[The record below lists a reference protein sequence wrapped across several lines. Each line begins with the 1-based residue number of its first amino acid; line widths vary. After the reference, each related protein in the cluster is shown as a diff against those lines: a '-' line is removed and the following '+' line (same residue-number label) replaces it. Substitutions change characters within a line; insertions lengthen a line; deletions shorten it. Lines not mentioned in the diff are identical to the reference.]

1 MEYLIRFRQMHETF
15 RQPEI
20 EALAE
25 LNHFTIE
32 WLSYSEDSPFA
43 IVRFSDNI
51 SPDSAAQALT
61 TRSILLWSVHE
72 LWGEGTSYP
81 LLHSD
86 IQSRTSHL
94 WTAYREPSFR
104 FVFDSHQ
111 HRRSTAEQRAI
122 FEELGYLDFQGPI
135 VMKKPEH
142 LFTVFEEYPL
152 HTTVPKRLFF
162 GRCLSESKGK
172 AVVQYNLKKRTYI
185 ATTSMDAELSLIT
198 ANIALCCPGSLAYD
212 PFMGTGS
219 FPLAAAHF
227 GSTVFG
233 SDLDGRS
240 IRGKKGRNVAANFT
254 QYGTCAQYLGG
265 FAADL
270 TNTPL
275 KKGRFLD
282 AILCDPPYGV
292 REGLKVLGSTKDYLQ
307 REVVLENGMLA
318 HLKEDYIPPR
328 KSYSFVR
335 MLDDI
340 LDFSANML
348 VTDGRLSMWIPVA
361 GAVEGHLDHENEG
374 ENKNEAEVKDEA
386 NVQEYV
392 IPQHPALVL
401 MSQCRQDFNKWSRH
415 LLTYRRLDDNQVD
428 ARVLATYQMRR
439 VQIHKESSMSGTT
452 ADDLNA
458 FRRQYFQG
466 FKEPPRT

>member
-1 MEYLIRFRQMHETF
+1 
-15 RQPEI
+15 
-20 EALAE
+20 
-25 LNHFTIE
+25 
-32 WLSYSEDSPFA
+32 
-43 IVRFSDNI
+43 
-51 SPDSAAQALT
+51 
-61 TRSILLWSVHE
+61 
-72 LWGEGTSYP
+72 
-81 LLHSD
+81 
-86 IQSRTSHL
+86 
-94 WTAYREPSFR
+94 
-104 FVFDSHQ
+104 
-111 HRRSTAEQRAI
+111 
-122 FEELGYLDFQGPI
+122 
-135 VMKKPEH
+135 MKNPEH

-172 AVVQYNLKKRTYI
+172 AVVKYNLKKRTYI

-198 ANIALCCPGSLAYD
+198 ANIALCRPGSLAYD

-240 IRGKKGRNVAANFT
+240 IRGKKGRNVAANFI
-254 QYGTCAQYLGG
+254 QYGTSAQYLGG

-275 KKGRFLD
+275 KQGRFLD

-307 REVVLENGMLA
+307 REVVLKNGMLA

-328 KSYSFVR
+328 KAYSFVR

-348 VTDGRLSMWIPVA
+348 VNDGRLSMWIPVA
-361 GAVEGHLDHENEG
+361 GAVEGDLDHENE
-374 ENKNEAEVKDEA
+374 NEGEVKDEE

-401 MSQCRQDFNKWSRH
+401 VSQCRQDFNKCTYKDFPLFPPVASCDRYVFERIMMKANEFFFPH
-415 LLTYRRLDDNQVD
+415 KGHDVYSHIEDFTTTKSTLTSWLHTRCEDYKFTRKVAQAPL
-428 ARVLATYQMRR
+428 M
-439 VQIHKESSMSGTT
+439 I
-452 ADDLNA
+452 
-458 FRRQYFQG
+458 
-466 FKEPPRT
+466 

>member
-1 MEYLIRFRQMHETF
+1 MHETF

-25 LNHFTIE
+25 LNKFTVE
-32 WLSYSEDSPFA
+32 WLSYSDHSPFA

-81 LLHSD
+81 LLHTD

-94 WTAYREPSFR
+94 WSAYREPSFR
-104 FVFDSHQ
+104 FVVDSHQ
-111 HRRSTAEQRAI
+111 HSRPTAEQRAI

-135 VMKKPEH
+135 VMKNPEH

-172 AVVQYNLKKRTYI
+172 AVVKYNLKKRTYI

-198 ANIALCCPGSLAYD
+198 ANIALCRPGSLAYD

-240 IRGKKGRNVAANFT
+240 IRGKKGRNVAANFI
-254 QYGTCAQYLGG
+254 QYGTSAQYLGG

-275 KKGRFLD
+275 KQGRFLD

-307 REVVLENGMLA
+307 REVVLKNGMLA

-328 KSYSFVR
+328 KAYSFVR

-348 VTDGRLSMWIPVA
+348 VNDGRLSMWIPVA
-361 GAVEGHLDHENEG
+361 GAVEGDLDHENEG
-374 ENKNEAEVKDEA
+374 EGEVKDEE

-401 MSQCRQDFNKWSRH
+401 VSQCRQDFNKWSRR
-415 LLTYRRLDDNQVD
+415 LLTYRRLHDNQVD
-428 ARVLATYQMRR
+428 AHALATYQMRR
-439 VQIHKESSMSGTT
+439 LQIHEESSTGT